1 VALDWLE
8 KEVVEK
14 LTSPPRL
21 EVSLELVG
29 VICAVVVLELLMLLL
44 GAVEEELG
52 LLDSNDDAVVDAEA
66 IRDVVEALLSTVV
79 ATCSVDGPPL
89 PVTSSVPVS
98 EVEL

>member
-66 IRDVVEALLSTVV
+66 IRDVVEALLNAVV

-89 PVTSSVPVS
+89 TSSVPVS
-98 EVEL
+98 ELEL